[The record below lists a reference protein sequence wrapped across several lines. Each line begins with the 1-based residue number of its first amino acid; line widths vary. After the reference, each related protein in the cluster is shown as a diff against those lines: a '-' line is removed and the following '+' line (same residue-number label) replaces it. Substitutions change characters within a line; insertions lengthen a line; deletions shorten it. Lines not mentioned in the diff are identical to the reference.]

1 MIKVKKLFFD
11 VSCENEDYSMVLK
24 TLKNLDEL
32 KNNEDNYTSLDTAER
47 IFSSQYENFRAKKKE
62 SLKRIISSLNELLKD
77 ISKID

>member
-1 MIKVKKLFFD
+1 
-11 VSCENEDYSMVLK
+11 MVLK

-47 IFSSQYENFRAKKKE
+47 IFSSQYENFRGKKKE
-62 SLKRIISSLNELLKD
+62 SLKKIISSMNELLKD